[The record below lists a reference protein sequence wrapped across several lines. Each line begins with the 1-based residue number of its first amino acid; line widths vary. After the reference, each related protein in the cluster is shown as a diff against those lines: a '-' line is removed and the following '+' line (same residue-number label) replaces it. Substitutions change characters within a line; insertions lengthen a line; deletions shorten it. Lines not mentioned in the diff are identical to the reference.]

1 MKNIKKIIETI
12 FIIFFLF
19 LSIKAFSQEKKLETI
34 KFKVEES
41 KNNPLPGT
49 SIYEKE
55 TTNVT
60 TTNFEG
66 EAFLELKNT
75 NQTIILSFIG
85 PQISFNLIDNIDF
98 IHLNIK
104 KRRLTFYRNGKK
116 VKRIKPKFDGI

>member
-1 MKNIKKIIETI
+1 MKPFLLFFSISFNKSI
-12 FIIFFLF
+12 FTR
-19 LSIKAFSQEKKLETI
+19 KKLETI

-104 KRRLTFYRNGKK
+104 KE
-116 VKRIKPKFDGI
+116 D

>member
-1 MKNIKKIIETI
+1 MKN
-12 FIIFFLF
+12 
-19 LSIKAFSQEKKLETI
+19 KAFLLFFFVSTTLFCQEMTYSII

-75 NQTIILSFIG
+75 TQTIILSFIG

-98 IHLNIK
+98 IHLNIE

-116 VKRIKPKFDGI
+116 VKSIKPKFDGI